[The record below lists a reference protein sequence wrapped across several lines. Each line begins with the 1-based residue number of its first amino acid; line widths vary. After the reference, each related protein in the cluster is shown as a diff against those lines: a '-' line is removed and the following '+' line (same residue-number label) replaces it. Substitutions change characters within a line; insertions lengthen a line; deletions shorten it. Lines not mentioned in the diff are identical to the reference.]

1 MIFKCKNCGGN
12 SVYSP
17 EKKMMY
23 CPFCDS
29 EKSEER
35 QYEHAR
41 MQVCPNCGGETAYTE
56 HTSAMQCPYCDHY
69 IILDER
75 IEGAYTP
82 GRIIPFKLGKE
93 SVKGLLRD
101 KFKKCTFA
109 PTDFLSEVRLNTM
122 SGEYVPFWMYDYHT
136 RCQFQGEGI
145 KSRSWI
151 ADDMQYTER
160 SYYNVVRDMGIEFQG
175 IPADA
180 SVKMPDGIM
189 DLLEPYNY
197 GELVAF
203 RPEYMSGFMGE
214 KYNMAAEMIE
224 SRAHVKMES
233 SASAMLQKSIGGY
246 SFVTPVNRSITA
258 PSPGTEFDLL
268 PVWVYRYT
276 YKDKEYPFYVN
287 GQTGKIIGSTPVSK
301 KKVLAYGGTVFA
313 AVWMAL
319 SFLIGIMEIL

>member
-23 CPFCDS
+23 CPYCDS
-29 EKSEER
+29 EKSDER
-35 QYEHAR
+35 QHEHAQ
-41 MQVCPNCGGETAYTE
+41 MQICPNCGAEVIYAE
-56 HTSAMQCPYCDHY
+56 HTSALQCPYCDHY

-93 SVKGLLRD
+93 SVKGLIRE

-122 SGEYVPFWMYDYHT
+122 TGEYIPFWMYNYHT
-136 RCQFQGEGI
+136 RCQFQGEGV
-145 KSRSWI
+145 KRRTWV
-151 ADDMQYTER
+151 AGNVEYTES
-160 SYYNVVRDMGIEFQG
+160 SYYQVVRDMSIEFEG

-197 GELVAF
+197 GELVPF
-203 RPEYMSGFMGE
+203 QPEYMSGFLGE
-214 KYNMAAEMIE
+214 KYNMAAELIE
-224 SRAHVKMES
+224 GRAHAKMES
-233 SASAMLQKSIGGY
+233 SAATMLQQSISGY
-246 SFVTPVNRSITA
+246 SSLAPANRSITA
-258 PSPGTEFDLL
+258 PNPDTEFDLL
-268 PVWVYRYT
+268 PVWVYRYR

-287 GQTGKIIGSTPVSK
+287 GQTGKIIGTTPISQA
-301 KKVLAYGGTVFA
+301 KVWAYGATLWA
-313 AVWMAL
+313 CLTAIIAM
-319 SFLIGIMEIL
+319 IGCLVG